1 MYSSETKIRV
11 RYAETDQMG
20 YVYYANYAIYFEVAR
35 VEALRQLGISYKKLE
50 EEGIM
55 LPVINYSVDFL
66 KPAFYDEELTIK
78 TVIKEMPMARIKFY
92 YEVKNVK
99 NEIVCNAET
108 TLVFIN
114 KKNNRPCAAPKE
126 LLEVLKKYIT
136 THSLQ

>member
-1 MYSSETKIRV
+1 MYSSETKVRV

-20 YVYYANYAIYFEVAR
+20 YVYYGNYAIYFEVAR
-35 VEALRQLGISYKKLE
+35 VEALRQLGISYKNLE

-55 LPVINYSVDFL
+55 LPVINYSAEFL

-78 TVIKEMPMARIKFY
+78 TFIKELPMARIKFY
-92 YEVKNVK
+92 YEVQNVK
-99 NEIVCNAET
+99 IETVCKAQT

-126 LLEVLKKYIT
+126 LIDILQKYF
-136 THSLQ
+136 

>member
-1 MYSSETKIRV
+1 MYSSETKVRV

-20 YVYYANYAIYFEVAR
+20 YVYYGNYAIYFEVAR
-35 VEALRQLGISYKKLE
+35 VEALRQLGISYKNLE

-55 LPVINYSVDFL
+55 LPVINYSAEFL

-78 TVIKEMPMARIKFY
+78 TFIKELPMARIKFY
-92 YEVKNVK
+92 YEVQNVK
-99 NEIVCNAET
+99 IETVCKAQT

-126 LLEVLKKYIT
+126 LIDILKKYF
-136 THSLQ
+136 

>member
-20 YVYYANYAIYFEVAR
+20 YVYYGNYAVYFEVAR

-55 LPVINYSVDFL
+55 LPVVNYSVNFL
-66 KPAFYDEELTIK
+66 KPAFYDEELTIR
-78 TVIKEMPMARIKFY
+78 TFIKELPMARIKFY
-92 YEVKNVK
+92 YVVK
-99 NEIVCNAET
+99 NEKMENVCTAET

-114 KKNNRPCAAPKE
+114 KKNNRPCAAPAE
-126 LLEVLKKYIT
+126 LLDILKKFFGN
-136 THSLQ
+136 